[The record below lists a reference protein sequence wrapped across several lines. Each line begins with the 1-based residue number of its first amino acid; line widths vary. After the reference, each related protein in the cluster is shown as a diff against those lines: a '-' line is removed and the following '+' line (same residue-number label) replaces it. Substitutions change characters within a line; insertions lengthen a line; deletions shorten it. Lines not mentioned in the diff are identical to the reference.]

1 MADILIVE
9 DDPGFGEL
17 LLMHLEDQGHT
28 VRLAGSIAEG
38 REQFQLAVPDAVLL
52 DQQLPDGLG
61 TQLLEAFTGMADH
74 PPVIIITGVSD
85 TRLVIEAMQ
94 RGAYDFIRKPLEP
107 LELDT
112 RLGNA
117 LRQHRLSRQVAAS
130 ASQTLEAGP
139 DAIVGTSPAI
149 IEILKTVGRV
159 ADSGACCLITG
170 DSGTGKE
177 VIARALHRHS
187 GRTGPFLAINCSAIV
202 DTLLESELFGH
213 EKGAFTGADARKAGK
228 FEIASDGTLFLDEIG
243 ELQPAMQAKLLR
255 VLQEGRFQRVGGNQ
269 ELRTGARIVAATHRD
284 LQAMVREGS
293 FREDLYYR
301 LNVIRLHLPPLRERT
316 EDLAPLVEH
325 LLGRIARRLHRPVPR
340 LSEAAWRELR
350 DYPWPGNVR
359 ELENVLTRATVL
371 APDNILTPDL
381 LGLSATAAPAS
392 VGDEQPE
399 EVELIS
405 LDDVEARHVRAI
417 LEHTRWHKG
426 RACGILG
433 ISRPAL
439 DRKIAKYGLG

>member
-1 MADILIVE
+1 
-9 DDPGFGEL
+9 
-17 LLMHLEDQGHT
+17 
-28 VRLAGSIAEG
+28 
-38 REQFQLAVPDAVLL
+38 
-52 DQQLPDGLG
+52 
-61 TQLLEAFTGMADH
+61 
-74 PPVIIITGVSD
+74 
-85 TRLVIEAMQ
+85 
-94 RGAYDFIRKPLEP
+94 
-107 LELDT
+107 
-112 RLGNA
+112 
-117 LRQHRLSRQVAAS
+117 
-130 ASQTLEAGP
+130 
-139 DAIVGTSPAI
+139 
-149 IEILKTVGRV
+149 
-159 ADSGACCLITG
+159 
-170 DSGTGKE
+170 
-177 VIARALHRHS
+177 
-187 GRTGPFLAINCSAIV
+187 
-202 DTLLESELFGH
+202 
-213 EKGAFTGADARKAGK
+213 
-228 FEIASDGTLFLDEIG
+228 
-243 ELQPAMQAKLLR
+243 
-255 VLQEGRFQRVGGNQ
+255 
-269 ELRTGARIVAATHRD
+269 
-284 LQAMVREGS
+284 MVREGS

>member
-213 EKGAFTGADARKAGK
+213 EKGAFTGAMHARRANSRSHPTVRCSWMK
-228 FEIASDGTLFLDEIG
+228 S
-243 ELQPAMQAKLLR
+243 
-255 VLQEGRFQRVGGNQ
+255 GNCNRRCRPNCYVCCRRAVSS
-269 ELRTGARIVAATHRD
+269 EWA
-284 LQAMVREGS
+284 
-293 FREDLYYR
+293 
-301 LNVIRLHLPPLRERT
+301 VIRSYVPARASSPP
-316 EDLAPLVEH
+316 P
-325 LLGRIARRLHRPVPR
+325 IAICK
-340 LSEAAWRELR
+340 
-350 DYPWPGNVR
+350 PWSGK
-359 ELENVLTRATVL
+359 A
-371 APDNILTPDL
+371 
-381 LGLSATAAPAS
+381 AS
-392 VGDEQPE
+392 VRICTTG
-399 EVELIS
+399 S
-405 LDDVEARHVRAI
+405 
-417 LEHTRWHKG
+417 T
-426 RACGILG
+426 
-433 ISRPAL
+433 
-439 DRKIAKYGLG
+439 